1 MQKKEL
7 EVLLSVVVASLFV
20 LMLVIVIIMLFRIYL
35 KRKNKLLLEKELM
48 GIQFEQTLLQSKLEI
63 QEQTFRDISQELHDN
78 IGQMLSL
85 LSINLNTLNA
95 PHEEQRI
102 AKMDELLTKALS
114 DLRNLSHSLDAD
126 YIRNNGWTGLVI
138 KLLNNIEATGKFKIT
153 VLLEDDLPSLGTEK
167 PIILF
172 RMIQEVIHN
181 IIKHANANTIYLNGK
196 KENSQLIITI
206 QDNGRGFSED
216 KAGGGSGL
224 QNLKKRAKMID
235 AELSINSQPGKGT
248 FVTISINPER
258 GG

>member
-1 MQKKEL
+1 MQKDKL
-7 EVLLSVVVASLFV
+7 EVLLSVVVASLFI

-35 KRKNKLLLEKELM
+35 KRKNKLLHEKELM

-85 LSINLNTLNA
+85 LSINLNTINA
-95 PHEEQRI
+95 PHEAQRI
-102 AKMDELLTKALS
+102 AKMDDLLTKALT

-138 KLLNNIEATGKFKIT
+138 KLLNNLEATGKFKTLIE
-153 VLLEDDLPSLGTEK
+153 LDDDLPSLGNEK

-181 IIKHANANTIYLNGK
+181 IIKHAHANTIYLAGK
-196 KENSQLIITI
+196 NDNSQLIITI
-206 QDNGRGFSED
+206 RDNGRGFSAG

-224 QNLKKRAKMID
+224 QNLQKRAKMID
-235 AELSINSQPGKGT
+235 AELSIDSRPGEGT
-248 FVTISINPER
+248 FVTISIKPETV
-258 GG
+258 G

>member
-1 MQKKEL
+1 MQKEGL
-7 EVLLSVVVASLFV
+7 GFVLAIISASIFVLLLIVAAF
-20 LMLVIVIIMLFRIYL
+20 MLFRIYL

-48 GIQFEQTLLQSKLEI
+48 NIQFEQTLLQSKLEI

-85 LSINLNTLNA
+85 VSINLNTLNV
-95 PHEEQRI
+95 PGESDRI
-102 AKMDELLTKALS
+102 AKMDELLGKALT

-138 KLLNNIEATGKFKIT
+138 KLMNNLEATGKFQT
-153 VLLEDDLPSLGTEK
+153 NVQLDEDLPSLGTEK

-172 RMIQEVIHN
+172 RMIQEVVHN

-196 KENSQLIITI
+196 KENNKLIITI
-206 QDNGRGFSED
+206 KDNGKGFSENTVS
-216 KAGGGSGL
+216 GGAGL
-224 QNLKKRAKMID
+224 QNLQNRAKMIH
-235 AELSINSQPGKGT
+235 AELTINSQPGMGT
-248 FVTISINPER
+248 YVTISIQMEN

>member
-1 MQKKEL
+1 MQKDNL
-7 EVLLSVVVASLFV
+7 EVLLSVVVASLFI
-20 LMLVIVIIMLFRIYL
+20 LMLVIVIIMLVRIYL

-95 PHEEQRI
+95 PHEVQRI
-102 AKMDELLTKALS
+102 AKMDDLLTKALA

-126 YIRNNGWTGLVI
+126 YIRNNGWTGLVV
-138 KLLNNIEATGKFKIT
+138 KLLNNLEATGKFRTPIE
-153 VLLEDDLPSLGTEK
+153 LDDDLPSLGTEK

-181 IIKHANANTIYLNGK
+181 IIKHANANTIYLTGK
-196 KENSQLIITI
+196 KENGQLIITI
-206 QDNGRGFSED
+206 RDNGKGFSAD
-216 KAGGGSGL
+216 KAAGGSGL
-224 QNLKKRAKMID
+224 HNLQKRAKMID
-235 AELSINSQPGKGT
+235 AELSINSRPGEGT
-248 FVTISINPER
+248 FVTISIKPESV
-258 GG
+258 G